1 MILVAGGTGRLGS
14 ELVRRLTVQGERVRV
29 LTRDP
34 ARAAHLTGA
43 EGVVGDVRNPAD
55 LSAAVQD
62 VAAVVSAIT
71 GSFGEGHVTPA
82 NVDRDGNANHR
93 PSWRLPRAVP
103 GFDAPHRHQVDPS
116 AGLRPR
122 R

>member
-71 GSFGEGHVTPA
+71 GFIWRGPRHTGE
-82 NVDRDGNANHR
+82 RR
-93 PSWRLPRAVP
+93 PGRQRKPSSEL
-103 GFDAPHRHQVDPS
+103 APSSSCTRI
-116 AGLRPR
+116 
-122 R
+122 